1 MRTFNEHHHTRA
13 DVAPRAHGEMS
24 ADTKMGILLILV
36 GLVAFGAYAV
46 FFLIGFIADLV
57 S

>member
-1 MRTFNEHHHTRA
+1 MRSFNEHRRPRA
-13 DVAPRAHGEMS
+13 DVAPRVHGEMS
-24 ADTKMGILLILV
+24 EETKMGILLVLV

-46 FFLIGFIADLV
+46 FFLIGFLSDLV